1 VEHGRVEPDTV
12 ENGAAHFSCMREA
25 LMEKGRII
33 IVEDEQNILGMLDE
47 LLTAKGYS
55 VDSFIDP
62 KSALIALKNN
72 SYQLL
77 ITDLLMPKVD
87 GLQLINFIQ
96 KEYLST
102 LGIVITGYG
111 SLETAISAMRC
122 GAFDY
127 LLKPFKF
134 EDVLSSVESAMQ
146 YSRLLAGDT
155 IPKKITGKANLLRRF
170 SENRMVRENTL
181 LRSFLKDKYKFENI
195 IGVSFGMQKVFE
207 LIEKVADTNATVLI
221 TGESGVGKELVA
233 RAIHFN
239 SSRRDKPLV
248 VVNCGAI
255 PETLL
260 ESELFGYEKGA
271 FTGATATRL
280 GRFELADGGTIFL
293 DEIGDMSF
301 NLQVKLLRAIQEKA
315 FERIGGTKTIDVDLR
330 IMAATNHNLEDLV
343 REGKFR
349 EDLYY
354 RLNVVPIHMPP
365 LRERKQDIP
374 LLFAHF
380 LERSNAMNSASVEGF
395 SEETMEVLMEY
406 DYRGNVR
413 ELQNLVE
420 RLVVLKKSGFIGI
433 GDLPEKFYSQ
443 QKPDYTRL
451 DLHRGYDTLVSEF
464 EQNLIL
470 KALNETNGVKSKA
483 AQILSMNRTTL
494 IEKMKRLG
502 IAE

>member
-1 VEHGRVEPDTV
+1 V
-12 ENGAAHFSCMREA
+12 
-25 LMEKGRII
+25 EKGRII
-33 IVEDEQNILGMLDE
+33 IVEDEQNILNMLTE
-47 LLTAKGYS
+47 LLTDQGYS
-55 VDSFIDP
+55 VDPFSDA
-62 KSALIALKNN
+62 KSALLALKNN
-72 SYQLL
+72 GYQLL
-77 ITDLLMPKVD
+77 ITDMLMPKVD

-96 KEYLST
+96 KEYLNT

-134 EDVLSSVESAMQ
+134 EDVLQCVESAMHYQ
-146 YSRLLAGDT
+146 RLLSGES
-155 IPKKITGKANLLRRF
+155 IPRKLTGKANLLRRF
-170 SENRMVRENTL
+170 SENRVVRENTL
-181 LRSFLKDKYKFENI
+181 LRSYLKDKYRFENM
-195 IGVSFGMQKVFE
+195 IGVSLAIQKVFE
-207 LIEKVADTNATVLI
+207 LIEKVADTNATTLI

-255 PETLL
+255 PEALL

-271 FTGATATRL
+271 FTGANTTRL

-301 NLQVKLLRAIQEKA
+301 NLQVKLLRVLQEKA
-315 FERIGGTKTIDVDLR
+315 FDRVGGSKTIDIDVR
-330 IMAATNHNLEDLV
+330 IVAATNRNLEELV
-343 REGKFR
+343 KEGKFR
-349 EDLYY
+349 EDLFY
-354 RLNVVPIHMPP
+354 RLNVVPINIPP

-374 LLFAHF
+374 ALYSHF
-380 LERSNAMNSASVEGF
+380 LEKSNSVNNASVEGF
-395 SEETMEVLMEY
+395 SEEAMEILMEY
-406 DYRGNVR
+406 DYPGNVR

-420 RLVVLKKSGFIGI
+420 RLIVLKKSGMIRI
-433 GDLPEKFYSQ
+433 EDLPEKFYRPGKKLYEQ
-443 QKPDYTRL
+443 F
-451 DLHRGYDTLVSEF
+451 DLQRGYDTLVSEF
-464 EQNLIL
+464 EQALIL
-470 KALNETNGVKSKA
+470 KALDETKGVKSKA

-502 IAE
+502 ITESE

>member
-1 VEHGRVEPDTV
+1 
-12 ENGAAHFSCMREA
+12 
-25 LMEKGRII
+25 MEKGRII

-315 FERIGGTKTIDVDLR
+315 FERIGGSKTIDVDLR